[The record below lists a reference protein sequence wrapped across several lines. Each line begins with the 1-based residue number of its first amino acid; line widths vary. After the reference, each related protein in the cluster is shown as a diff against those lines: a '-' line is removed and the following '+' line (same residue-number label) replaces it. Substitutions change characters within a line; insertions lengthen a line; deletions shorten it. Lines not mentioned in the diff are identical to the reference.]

1 MESLITF
8 FDIYLDKLL
17 FGIIILSGIY
27 ITKYTEAFPKIKS
40 RYKVLFM
47 SIIAAV
53 VMYLIEDGGRLT
65 LPRYIFTYFA
75 ATSFYEIIV
84 KLITDKIKN
93 KFGAKDDEEGN
104 INIQP
109 FNGGELPPSK
119 PPKRPNT

>member
-53 VMYLIEDGGRLT
+53 VMYLIEGGGRLS

-84 KLITDKIKN
+84 KWITDKIK
-93 KFGAKDDEEGN
+93 KRFGTKEDEDDTP
-104 INIQP
+104 IFKP
-109 FNGGELPPSK
+109 FNGGELPEK
-119 PPKRPNT
+119 PPKKP